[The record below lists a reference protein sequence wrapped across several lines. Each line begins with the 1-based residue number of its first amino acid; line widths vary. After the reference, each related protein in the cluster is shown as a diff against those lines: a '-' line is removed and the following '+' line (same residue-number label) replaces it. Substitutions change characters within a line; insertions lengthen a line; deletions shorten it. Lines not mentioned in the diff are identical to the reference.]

1 MGISILIRDSTKA
14 VVSLNANDVLLN
26 LISLYFLSDF
36 LIPSVRRVEGSA
48 GQ

>member
-26 LISLYFLSDF
+26 LISLYFLSDSP
-36 LIPSVRRVEGSA
+36 IPSVRRVEGSA